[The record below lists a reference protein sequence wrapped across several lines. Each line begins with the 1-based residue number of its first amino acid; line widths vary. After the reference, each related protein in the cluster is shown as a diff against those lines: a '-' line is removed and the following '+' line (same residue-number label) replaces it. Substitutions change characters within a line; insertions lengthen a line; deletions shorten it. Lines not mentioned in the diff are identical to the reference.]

1 MHQVIQHSSG
11 KFFMVFLNLE
21 YPIHLSQT
29 GTSSCTMESSEVAAA
44 GVGVR
49 QDGDAAAAGR
59 HRDKVQLLVNT
70 ATM

>member
-1 MHQVIQHSSG
+1 
-11 KFFMVFLNLE
+11 
-21 YPIHLSQT
+21 
-29 GTSSCTMESSEVAAA
+29 MESPEVAAA

-70 ATM
+70 ATMWS